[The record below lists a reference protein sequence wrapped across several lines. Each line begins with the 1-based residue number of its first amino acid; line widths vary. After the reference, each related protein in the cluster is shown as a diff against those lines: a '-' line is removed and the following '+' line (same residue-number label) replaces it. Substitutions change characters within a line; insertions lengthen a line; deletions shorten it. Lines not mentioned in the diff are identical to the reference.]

1 MSPRNLVFL
10 ITLVVGT
17 VIDQLTKWWVI
28 ANIQVT
34 GVHPSVVPEWS
45 KELPTNLPVIPGF
58 LDLVHRQNPGAAFS
72 FLADFEY
79 RHVLFL
85 SFSVVATVIVLDL
98 VRRLPK
104 TDVFMSMT
112 LGLILSGA
120 FGNAIDR
127 VRQKVVTDFI
137 RVYTDNPDWVVWLR
151 DTFGTAEYPSFN
163 VADANLVVG
172 VALFLI
178 YTTFFDDTQ
187 EVPDDEAA
195 DGPVEAPADAEAPEA
210 EAAGDAEATA

>member
-17 VIDQLTKWWVI
+17 IADQLTKWWVI
-28 ANIQVT
+28 QNIRLS
-34 GVHPSVVPEWS
+34 GVHPSQVPEWS
-45 KELPTNLPVIPGF
+45 AELPSNIPIIPGL

-72 FLADFEY
+72 LLADFEY
-79 RHVLFL
+79 RHYLFL
-85 SFSVVATVIVLDL
+85 GFSVVATVIVLDL
-98 VRRLPK
+98 VRRLPSSNK
-104 TDVFMSMT
+104 FMAGT

-127 VRQKVVTDFI
+127 VRQQVVTDFI
-137 RVYTDNPDWVVWLR
+137 RVYTDNPEWMSWLR

-172 VALFLI
+172 VILFLV
-178 YTTFFDDTQ
+178 YTTFFDDTA
-187 EVPDDEAA
+187 EIPDDE
-195 DGPVEAPADAEAPEA
+195 PVSAPADDEQATTEASA
-210 EAAGDAEATA
+210 

>member
-17 VIDQLTKWWVI
+17 IADQLTKWWVI
-28 ANIQVT
+28 QNIRLS
-34 GVHPSVVPEWS
+34 GVHPSQVPEWS
-45 KELPTNLPVIPGF
+45 AELPSNIPIIPGF

-79 RHVLFL
+79 RHYLFL
-85 SFSVVATVIVLDL
+85 GFSVIATAIVLDL
-98 VRRLPK
+98 VRRLPSSNK
-104 TDVFMSMT
+104 FMAGT

-127 VRQKVVTDFI
+127 VRQQVVTDFI
-137 RVYTDNPDWVVWLR
+137 RVYTDNPEWVSWLR

-172 VALFLI
+172 VILFLV
-178 YTTFFDDTQ
+178 YTTFFDDT
-187 EVPDDEAA
+187 EEIPDDE
-195 DGPVEAPADAEAPEA
+195 PVSAPADDEQATTEASA
-210 EAAGDAEATA
+210 